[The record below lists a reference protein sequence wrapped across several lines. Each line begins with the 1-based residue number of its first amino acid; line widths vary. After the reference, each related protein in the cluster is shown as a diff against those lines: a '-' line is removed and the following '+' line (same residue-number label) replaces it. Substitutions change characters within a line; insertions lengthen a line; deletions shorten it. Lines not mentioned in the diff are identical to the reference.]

1 VVTEG
6 YPYNGFTMTTIV
18 ALSTPRGRGALAVIR
33 LSGPDAIAIARRMS
47 GVDQVEA
54 RRATLITLRRPQDE
68 SELDQVLLT
77 CFNAPH
83 SLTGEEVVEIS
94 CHGSPAIVR
103 SIIDTTL
110 ELGAVLA
117 GPGEFTLRALS
128 NGKINLAQAEAIR
141 DLIAAQTEAAVKQA
155 SRQLHGELSNALGP
169 FKEKLLEVIVL
180 LESALE
186 FVEEDIPAP
195 RANEIDNDLVVV
207 SEGVGKLARSYS
219 SGRLLQEG
227 VRVTITGRPNVGKS
241 SLFNSLVERER
252 AIVTDVPGTTRDT
265 LTEAIDLDGIP
276 VIFTDTAGL
285 RETTDG
291 IETLGIERTR
301 RAMSD
306 SDLVLVVLDGSSEV
320 GPPDREL
327 IDQTEN
333 TRRLVVMNKSD
344 LPGFK
349 SCIDELQPINVSAR
363 TGEGLT
369 SLRAAILATVNGN
382 GSDEGGLLITNARHY
397 DLLCNTR
404 REIEVARVALRE
416 RHTEELVL
424 VPLHNALKFLGQI
437 TGETTTEDILSEIFA
452 TFCIGK

>member
-1 VVTEG
+1 
-6 YPYNGFTMTTIV
+6 MTTIV

-33 LSGPDAIAIARRMS
+33 LSGPKAIAIARQMS
-47 GVDQVEA
+47 GVEVLEP
-54 RRATLITLRRPQDE
+54 RHATLITLRRPKDGDD
-68 SELDQVLLT
+68 LDQVLLT

-83 SLTGEEVVEIS
+83 SLTGEDVVEIS
-94 CHGSPAIVR
+94 CHGSPAVVR

-110 ELGAVLA
+110 DLGAVLA

-141 DLIAAQTEAAVKQA
+141 DLIAAQTEAAVRQA
-155 SRQLHGELSNALGP
+155 SLQLNGELSNALGP

-186 FVEEDIPAP
+186 FVEDDLPAP
-195 RANEIDNDLVVV
+195 RVNEIDNDLAVV
-207 SEGVGKLARSYS
+207 SGGVEKLARSYS
-219 SGRLLQEG
+219 AGRLLQEG

-241 SLFNSLVERER
+241 SIFNSLVERER
-252 AIVTDVPGTTRDT
+252 AIVTDIPGTTRDT
-265 LTEAIDLDGIP
+265 LTEAIDLEGIP
-276 VIFTDTAGL
+276 VILTDTAGL

-306 SDLVLVVLDGSSEV
+306 SDLVLVVLDGSEEV
-320 GPPDREL
+320 GPSDRDL
-327 IDQTEN
+327 IEETEN

-344 LPGFK
+344 LPGFNVPA
-349 SCIDELQPINVSAR
+349 SCIEELRPINVSAR
-363 TGEGLT
+363 TGEGLAT
-369 SLRAAILATVNGN
+369 LRAAILASVSSSGV
-382 GSDEGGLLITNARHY
+382 DEGGLLITNARHY
-397 DLLCNTR
+397 DLLCNTQ
-404 REIEVARVALRE
+404 RELEAARGALRE
-416 RHTEELVL
+416 RHSEELVL

>member
-1 VVTEG
+1 M
-6 YPYNGFTMTTIV
+6 NTIV

-33 LSGPDAIAIARRMS
+33 LSGPDAIAIARQMS
-47 GVDQVEA
+47 DVDVLEP
-54 RRATLITLRRPQDE
+54 RHATLVTLRRPGDGDD
-68 SELDQVLLT
+68 LDQVLLT

-83 SLTGEEVVEIS
+83 SLTGEDVVEIS
-94 CHGSPAIVR
+94 CHGSPAVVR

-110 ELGAVLA
+110 DLGAVLA

-141 DLIAAQTEAAVKQA
+141 DLIAAQTEAAVRQA
-155 SRQLHGELSNALGP
+155 SRQLNGELSNALGP

-195 RANEIDNDLVVV
+195 RANEIDNDLAVV
-207 SEGVGKLARSYS
+207 SVGVEKLARSYS
-219 SGRLLQEG
+219 AGRLLQEG

-252 AIVTDVPGTTRDT
+252 AIVTDIPGTTRDT
-265 LTEAIDLDGIP
+265 LTEAIDLEGIP
-276 VIFTDTAGL
+276 VILTDTAGL

-306 SDLVLVVLDGSSEV
+306 SDLVLVVLDGSEEV
-320 GPPDREL
+320 GPSDREL
-327 IDQTEN
+327 IEETEN
-333 TRRLVVMNKSD
+333 TRRLVIMNKSD
-344 LPGFK
+344 LPGVNVPA
-349 SCIDELQPINVSAR
+349 SCIEELRPINVSAR
-363 TGEGLT
+363 TGEGLAT
-369 SLRAAILATVNGN
+369 LRAEILASVSTNGV
-382 GSDEGGLLITNARHY
+382 DEGGLLITNARHY
-397 DLLCNTR
+397 DLLCSTE
-404 REIEVARVALRE
+404 RELEVARAALRE
-416 RHTEELVL
+416 RHSEELVL
-424 VPLHNALKFLGQI
+424 MPLHNALKFLGQI

>member
-1 VVTEG
+1 
-6 YPYNGFTMTTIV
+6 MTTIV

-33 LSGPDAIAIARRMS
+33 LSGPDAFAIARRMS
-47 GVDQVEA
+47 GVDSLEP
-54 RRATLITLRRPQDE
+54 RHATLITLRRPQDGD
-68 SELDQVLLT
+68 ELDQVLLT

-83 SLTGEEVVEIS
+83 SLTGEDVVEIS
-94 CHGSPAIVR
+94 CHGSPAVVR

-117 GPGEFTLRALS
+117 GPGQFTLRALS

-155 SRQLHGELSNALGP
+155 TRQLHGELSNTLGP

-195 RANEIDNDLVVV
+195 RANEIDNDLAVV
-207 SEGVGKLARSYS
+207 SSGVEKLARSYS

-252 AIVTDVPGTTRDT
+252 AIVTDIPGTTRDT
-265 LTEAIDLDGIP
+265 LTEAIDLEGIP
-276 VIFTDTAGL
+276 VILTDTAGL

-306 SDLVLVVLDGSSEV
+306 SDLVLVVLDGSEEV
-320 GPPDREL
+320 EPSDREL

-344 LPGFK
+344 MPGFNVPA
-349 SCIDELQPINVSAR
+349 SCIDELRPINVSAR
-363 TGEGLT
+363 TGEGL
-369 SLRAAILATVNGN
+369 SMLRAAILASVNSN
-382 GSDEGGLLITNARHY
+382 GVDEGGLLITNARHY
-397 DLLCNTR
+397 DLLCSTQ
-404 REIEVARVALRE
+404 RELETAREALRE
-416 RHTEELVL
+416 RQSEELVL
-424 VPLHNALKFLGQI
+424 VPLHNALRFLGQI
-437 TGETTTEDILSEIFA
+437 SGETTTEDILSEIFA